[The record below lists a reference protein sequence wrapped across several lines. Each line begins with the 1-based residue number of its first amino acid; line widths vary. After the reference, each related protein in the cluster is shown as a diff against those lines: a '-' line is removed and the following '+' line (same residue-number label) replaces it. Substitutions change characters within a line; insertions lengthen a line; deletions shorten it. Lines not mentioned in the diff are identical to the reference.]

1 MPGMLGKNIEA
12 MRVNPKAR
20 EAAAVREVFRAHP
33 LEGSPEARKRSKRR
47 RRVLGVRLDEKV
59 QVLRKTGLRMKDYRE
74 ASYDEVLN
82 SMDMEGGQKV
92 FVILVHPAPVST
104 L

>member
-12 MRVNPKAR
+12 MRVNPKAK
-20 EAAAVREVFRAHP
+20 AATAVREVFRAHP
-33 LEGSPEARKRSKRR
+33 LKWSPETRKRSKRR
-47 RRVLGVRLDEKV
+47 RRILGVRLDEKV
-59 QVLRKTGLRMKDYRE
+59 QILRKTGLRMKNYRE